1 MWIESR
7 SSYQSARKNNAL
19 TFWSVYM
26 PLILNSINL
35 TVIYFTAFGAP
46 RNVISTPLSDS
57 LTLSWNEPDNGGG
70 ARSIRDYNVEW
81 ESGAFNGEFQVT
93 DTSAQIND
101 LQPNTRYNV
110 NVSVITNRNEKGFP
124 AILDVVTRKLIL
136 FIF

>member
-1 MWIESR
+1 
-7 SSYQSARKNNAL
+7 
-19 TFWSVYM
+19 M
-26 PLILNSINL
+26 PLSLNSINL
-35 TVIYFTAFGAP
+35 TVTYFKAFGAP
-46 RNVISTPLSDS
+46 RNFDSTPLSDS
-57 LTLSWNEPDNGGG
+57 LTLSWNEPDTGGN
-70 ARSIRDYNVEW
+70 ARRIRDYNVEW

>member
-1 MWIESR
+1 MVVKTTLFSFR
-7 SSYQSARKNNAL
+7 
-19 TFWSVYM
+19 SVY
-26 PLILNSINL
+26 LQLSLNSINL

-57 LTLSWNEPDNGGG
+57 LTLSWNEPDTGGG
-70 ARSIRDYNVEW
+70 ARTLRDYNVKW

-93 DTSAQIND
+93 DTSAQING
-101 LQPNTRYNV
+101 LQPNTKYNV

-124 AILDVVTRKLIL
+124 AVLDAVTCKLIL